1 MTSRVRVAIAVGIAV
16 VLAAVAV
23 VAFAAGRR
31 GDSGPRTPL
40 AAPSPSPSGSSE
52 VALATP
58 APAPSPTVSV
68 RLPDN
73 RGDDP
78 VAAMKEIVRFRDEI
92 FHAPDPDLVRY
103 IYSPECTC
111 YDSLRALVD
120 YIYAP
125 ECDCHD
131 DLVRTVRATLKR
143 GWRTV
148 GEDAVARSVHVS
160 KRDHRLA
167 VVRYVVSAPPFDIVD
182 AEGGLVRSVTPEP
195 EQSFVATLLRDGTD
209 RWRVQSL
216 KSEGN
221 G

>member
-40 AAPSPSPSGSSE
+40 AAPSPSLSGSSE

-73 RGDDP
+73 RGEDP

-92 FHAPDPDLVRY
+92 FHAPDPELVRY

-111 YDSLRALVD
+111 YDSLRQ
-120 YIYAP
+120 
-125 ECDCHD
+125 
-131 DLVRTVRATLKR
+131 TVTGFVKR
-143 GWRTV
+143 GWHTRGGPADLT
-148 GEDAVARSVHVS
+148 DVHLK
-160 KRDHRLA
+160 KRDHFLA
-167 VVRYVVSAPPFDIVD
+167 WVQYWVEPSTFDVLDADENVVEAD
-182 AEGGLVRSVTPEP
+182 SVGERQHL
-195 EQSFVATLLRDGTD
+195 EAVLLLDRTD
-209 RWRVQSL
+209 RWRVQDIRDL
-216 KSEGN
+216 GTQ
-221 G
+221 